1 MTTMLLM
8 TGAIL
13 GGGAGWWLA
22 TQRALYQLDQV
33 RTRLRQESR
42 HWQESAERARAEV
55 ARLAKEAET
64 WQAGC
69 KQGREDVISIMP
81 LLIAT
86 TTQQRKDPEPGA
98 QANDCG

>member
-1 MTTMLLM
+1 MTVLLLM

-13 GGGAGWWLA
+13 GAGIGWWLA
-22 TQRALYQLDQV
+22 TQKALCQLDQV
-33 RTRLRQESR
+33 QAKLRRESR
-42 HWQESAERARAEV
+42 YWQESAERARAEV

-81 LLIAT
+81 LLLA
-86 TTQQRKDPEPGA
+86 TTQQRKDQAPGV